1 MLTFFRDWNSIP
13 CISIFQL
20 LHFFFFRKNMYL
32 CICSTLQM
40 FIGIAK
46 VLNLTS
52 CGQRFTN
59 TVKSTKLKLLQ
70 IERRMKTNS
79 LELDL
84 LIKTLD
90 ENSNIRPENCFTL
103 NYSSQVTGFT
113 ALLTFAIV
121 LFQFRANDIEP
132 NIFCNAEMAQKRM
145 NFTNVSFR

>member
-1 MLTFFRDWNSIP
+1 MENL
-13 CISIFQL
+13 SIFFL
-20 LHFFFFRKNMYL
+20 FFRKNMYL
-32 CICSTLQM
+32 CICSSLHIV
-40 FIGIAK
+40 IGISK

-84 LIKTLD
+84 LIKSLD
-90 ENSNIRPENCFTL
+90 ENSNIKPGNCFTL
-103 NYSSQVTGFT
+103 NYSSQVTSFT
-113 ALLTFAIV
+113 VLFTFAIV
-121 LFQFRANDIEP
+121 LFQFRANDIKP

-145 NFTNVSFR
+145 NFTITL